1 MTEGGTAR
9 YGKACRRLR
18 TRRRVGKGERAFL
31 GLISFMCFFFVNN
44 LHNKFLK
51 ALCPHSRKRA
61 GFVFPPPPHTVRVC
75 FLHLSLSKPQ
85 KTFSVFLCILSN
97 SPRTFCSDQS
107 GALSSR
113 ATSSVWRSFV
123 SIILVSL
130 ARSLSLSF
138 SLSLYS

>member
-61 GFVFPPPPHTVRVC
+61 GFVFPPPSHTVRVC

-85 KTFSVFLCILSN
+85 KTFFLCFCAFCLIAPVFFFQIHQALCQADFISMALFRHYYTSLS
-97 SPRTFCSDQS
+97 R
-107 GALSSR
+107 ALS
-113 ATSSVWRSFV
+113 
-123 SIILVSL
+123 
-130 ARSLSLSF
+130 SLSLS
-138 SLSLYS
+138 LYL